1 MPENNNNPRRRIVKF
16 NFSFSWFYLLLIF
29 GIGYMLM
36 NQKQA
41 NPQKL
46 EWAEVES
53 IIRDGDVKEINFVR
67 NDYRGTVTV
76 RPDRIAKYADKWGGQ
91 VPAKSPHFTF
101 MVSSK
106 FDPET
111 VFGELNSELPADN
124 QFKVIMENDS
134 QMWSHVLEWLLFPL
148 ILVLMWVWMFRGMN
162 KGVGGG

>member
-53 IIRDGDVKEINFVR
+53 IIRN
-67 NDYRGTVTV
+67 
-76 RPDRIAKYADKWGGQ
+76 P
-91 VPAKSPHFTF
+91 S
-101 MVSSK
+101 
-106 FDPET
+106 
-111 VFGELNSELPADN
+111 
-124 QFKVIMENDS
+124 
-134 QMWSHVLEWLLFPL
+134 
-148 ILVLMWVWMFRGMN
+148 
-162 KGVGGG
+162 

>member
-76 RPDRIAKYADKWGGQ
+76 RPDRIAKYADKWGGHPHCQ
-91 VPAKSPHFTF
+91 LSCHKSLSPNYLCAFKSPPNKSPH
-101 MVSSK
+101 
-106 FDPET
+106 
-111 VFGELNSELPADN
+111 
-124 QFKVIMENDS
+124 
-134 QMWSHVLEWLLFPL
+134 
-148 ILVLMWVWMFRGMN
+148 
-162 KGVGGG
+162 